1 MGFRDLA
8 VSNPIGGIYTTI
20 LKSGVETALFPTD
33 SCVGTEK
40 KEPCTHCWWICEE
53 FRCTSQWYFMGVCM
67 IITRR
72 ETESGYGSK

>member
-20 LKSGVETALFPTD
+20 LKSGV
-33 SCVGTEK
+33 GTEK
-40 KEPCTHCWWICEE
+40 KEQCTHSWWICEE
-53 FRCTSQWYFMGVCM
+53 FRCTSQRYFMGVGT

-72 ETESGYGSK
+72 ETESYFLSVLTD

>member
-8 VSNPIGGIYTTI
+8 VSNPIYTTI
-20 LKSGVETALFPTD
+20 LKSGAETALFATD
-33 SCVGTEK
+33 SCVGTGK
-40 KEPCTHCWWICEE
+40 KKSRACTHCWWIWEE